1 MFENIQLAFQGVFGH
16 KLRSF
21 LTMLGIIIGI
31 ASIITIISTIK
42 GTNEQ
47 IKQNLIGSGSN
58 IVNVQLYQNDWAVD
72 MSYQTPDG
80 IRVLQDEQRDEM
92 IALDGV
98 ADVTLYRS
106 RENVEGFYYRN
117 TGFSGKLYG
126 VDDHYFSVY
135 GYEVRSGRGFTAR
148 DFASASKNVILDET
162 AAKTLFSSDDPIGKI
177 VEISGEPF
185 TVVGVVSQK
194 SSFEPRINS
203 VKDYAMYVQESSGLA
218 FVPTSVW
225 PVLYRFD
232 EPQNVA
238 VRATSTDT
246 MTDAGKAVADYLTSH
261 QIIASK
267 ATGDNSYSYRS
278 DDLLKQA
285 QQLQEMSSATNNQL
299 IWIASISLLVGGVGV
314 MNIMLVTVTER
325 TAEIGLKKAIG
336 AKRRRI
342 LAQFLTEASVLTG
355 IGGLLGVLGGIGMSQ
370 LISKFMDTPTALS
383 VPAILVAVVFSV
395 LIGLIFGLVPAV
407 KASKLN
413 PIEALRREYCVFSCS
428 RPKTGRLHFSVA
440 ICGPFRYNHT
450 VPGFPARYLQKR
462 EHAWRKK
469 RSIPGRSTR
478 LPTAIWTLC
487 ARLRPFLTGSISSWP
502 SILRSGAPL
511 TAGACRR
518 PWSARWRTA
527 ASVTARSASTT
538 ASSPSIRSITA
549 SAIWSAACATTWT
562 TTTRKTSPRSTS
574 SSIRRWNMSTSARTT
589 SPCRP
594 PWSRSCAT
602 TGRMSQAMSRPPSPP
617 CWRRR
622 M

>member
-80 IRVLQDEQRDEM
+80 IRVLQDGQRDEM

-246 MTDAGKAVADYLTSH
+246 MTDAGKAVADYLTSQ

-413 PIEALRREYCVFSCS
+413 PIEALRRE
-428 RPKTGRLHFSVA
+428 
-440 ICGPFRYNHT
+440 
-450 VPGFPARYLQKR
+450 
-462 EHAWRKK
+462 
-469 RSIPGRSTR
+469 
-478 LPTAIWTLC
+478 
-487 ARLRPFLTGSISSWP
+487 
-502 SILRSGAPL
+502 
-511 TAGACRR
+511 
-518 PWSARWRTA
+518 
-527 ASVTARSASTT
+527 
-538 ASSPSIRSITA
+538 
-549 SAIWSAACATTWT
+549 
-562 TTTRKTSPRSTS
+562 
-574 SSIRRWNMSTSARTT
+574 
-589 SPCRP
+589 
-594 PWSRSCAT
+594 
-602 TGRMSQAMSRPPSPP
+602 
-617 CWRRR
+617 
-622 M
+622 

>member
-106 RENVEGFYYRN
+106 RENVKGFYYRN

-413 PIEALRREYCVFSCS
+413 PIEALRRE
-428 RPKTGRLHFSVA
+428 
-440 ICGPFRYNHT
+440 
-450 VPGFPARYLQKR
+450 
-462 EHAWRKK
+462 
-469 RSIPGRSTR
+469 
-478 LPTAIWTLC
+478 
-487 ARLRPFLTGSISSWP
+487 
-502 SILRSGAPL
+502 
-511 TAGACRR
+511 
-518 PWSARWRTA
+518 
-527 ASVTARSASTT
+527 
-538 ASSPSIRSITA
+538 
-549 SAIWSAACATTWT
+549 
-562 TTTRKTSPRSTS
+562 
-574 SSIRRWNMSTSARTT
+574 
-589 SPCRP
+589 
-594 PWSRSCAT
+594 
-602 TGRMSQAMSRPPSPP
+602 
-617 CWRRR
+617 
-622 M
+622 

>member
-185 TVVGVVSQK
+185 TVVGVVKRARSTTMQIK
-194 SSFEPRINS
+194 TPS
-203 VKDYAMYVQESSGLA
+203 DYYQYMNETGTIFL
-218 FVPTSVW
+218 PLKTW
-225 PVLYRFD
+225 PMLYSFD

-413 PIEALRREYCVFSCS
+413 PIEALRRE
-428 RPKTGRLHFSVA
+428 
-440 ICGPFRYNHT
+440 
-450 VPGFPARYLQKR
+450 
-462 EHAWRKK
+462 
-469 RSIPGRSTR
+469 
-478 LPTAIWTLC
+478 
-487 ARLRPFLTGSISSWP
+487 
-502 SILRSGAPL
+502 
-511 TAGACRR
+511 
-518 PWSARWRTA
+518 
-527 ASVTARSASTT
+527 
-538 ASSPSIRSITA
+538 
-549 SAIWSAACATTWT
+549 
-562 TTTRKTSPRSTS
+562 
-574 SSIRRWNMSTSARTT
+574 
-589 SPCRP
+589 
-594 PWSRSCAT
+594 
-602 TGRMSQAMSRPPSPP
+602 
-617 CWRRR
+617 
-622 M
+622 

>member
-162 AAKTLFSSDDPIGKI
+162 LFSSDDPIGKI

-185 TVVGVVSQK
+185 MVVGVVSQK

-278 DDLLKQA
+278 DDTMEVFRQKVEIRVEKEEEEEEEEVQP
-285 QQLQEMSSATNNQL
+285 Q
-299 IWIASISLLVGGVGV
+299 SISLLVGGVGV

-413 PIEALRREYCVFSCS
+413 PIEALRRE
-428 RPKTGRLHFSVA
+428 
-440 ICGPFRYNHT
+440 
-450 VPGFPARYLQKR
+450 
-462 EHAWRKK
+462 
-469 RSIPGRSTR
+469 
-478 LPTAIWTLC
+478 
-487 ARLRPFLTGSISSWP
+487 
-502 SILRSGAPL
+502 
-511 TAGACRR
+511 
-518 PWSARWRTA
+518 
-527 ASVTARSASTT
+527 
-538 ASSPSIRSITA
+538 
-549 SAIWSAACATTWT
+549 
-562 TTTRKTSPRSTS
+562 
-574 SSIRRWNMSTSARTT
+574 
-589 SPCRP
+589 
-594 PWSRSCAT
+594 
-602 TGRMSQAMSRPPSPP
+602 
-617 CWRRR
+617 
-622 M
+622 